1 MLDTILA
8 VAGLAAAFIVPGTI
22 EYLKR
27 PKLEIVPGSWVPP
40 GPAQWTFASVRIRNK
55 QIAGPVGRFRLLPR
69 DSAQACIVE
78 IDYYRWDSR
87 EKVIPT
93 VTGRWDSHPQP
104 ERRVPLDQTN
114 TAIGSA
120 ETDPGALQPSRLVY
134 DPSLDIPQHDI
145 TVGYDIGQVSVA
157 ILRNDEAFAFANESY
172 AYIDNQMGKPEW
184 KLAKGTYRIVIT
196 VRPSNAGELRRAF
209 KLEYL
214 TDNFREFQ
222 LQEI

>member
-40 GPAQWTFASVRIRNK
+40 GPAPWTFASVRIRNK
-55 QIAGPVGRFRLLPR
+55 KIAGPVGRFLGR
-69 DSAQACIVE
+69 DTAQACVVE
-78 IDYYRWDSR
+78 IDYYRWDSQ
-87 EKVIPT
+87 EKAIPT

-104 ERRVPLDQTN
+104 ERRVPLDMTN
-114 TAIGSA
+114 ATIGSTEA
-120 ETDPGALQPSRLVY
+120 DHEILQPSRLVY

-157 ILRNDEAFAFANESY
+157 ILRNGEAFAFANESY
-172 AYIDNQMGKPEW
+172 AYLANELGKPEW
-184 KLAKGTYRIVIT
+184 KLSKGTYRIVVH
-196 VRPSNAGELRRAF
+196 VRPSNAGEQKQTF

-214 TDNFREFQ
+214 TDNFRDFQ
-222 LQEI
+222 LHEI

>member
-1 MLDTILA
+1 MLAIILGA
-8 VAGLAAAFIVPGTI
+8 AGLAAAFIVPGTI

-27 PKLEIVPGSWVPP
+27 PQLQIVPGAWVPP
-40 GPAQWTFASVRIRNK
+40 GPAPWTFASVMIRNK
-55 QIAGPVGRFRLLPR
+55 QIVGPAGRFLSR
-69 DSAQACIVE
+69 DTAQACVVE

-104 ERRVPLDQTN
+104 ERRVPLDHTN
-114 TAIGSA
+114 TAIGPA
-120 ETDPGALQPSRLVY
+120 EVDPDALQPSRLVY
-134 DPSLDIPQHDI
+134 DPSLDIPQQDI

-157 ILRNDEAFAFANESY
+157 ILRNGEAFAFANESY
-172 AYIDNQMGKPEW
+172 AYLDNQMGKPEW
-184 KLAKGTYRIVIT
+184 KLAKGTYRIVVR
-196 VRPSNAGELRRAF
+196 VRPSNASEQSRPF

>member
-27 PKLEIVPGSWVPP
+27 PKLEIVPGAWVPP
-40 GPAQWTFASVRIRNK
+40 GPAPWTFASVRVRNK
-55 QIAGPVGRFRLLPR
+55 QIAGPVGRFLSR
-69 DSAQACIVE
+69 DTAQACVVE

-93 VTGRWDSHPQP
+93 VIGRWDSHPQP
-104 ERRVPLDQTN
+104 ERRVPLDPTN
-114 TAIGSA
+114 TVIGSA
-120 ETDPGALQPSRLVY
+120 EADPDVLQPSRLVY
-134 DPSLDIPQHDI
+134 DPSLNIPQHDI
-145 TVGYDIGQVSVA
+145 TVSYDIGQVSVA
-157 ILRNDEAFAFANESY
+157 ILRNGEAFAFANESY
-172 AYIDNQMGKPEW
+172 AYLDNQLGKPEW
-184 KLAKGTYRIVIT
+184 KLAKGTYRIDVL
-196 VRPSNAGELRRAF
+196 VRPSNGREQRRPF